1 MPVAACTAYGA
12 YTTQRAF
19 CFYTNGGGMGIRL
32 IWLKNRWRGISAAVV
47 ALLALVLV
55 LFMLFDRSG
64 LGVAFLGD
72 AGASRAAAS
81 RSSGTVLPRS
91 SDPNA
96 PIDSVPVAAS
106 ILDRGAPASAGPQD

>member
-12 YTTQRAF
+12 YTTQRAL

-32 IWLKNRWRGISAAVV
+32 IWLRNRWRGISAAMV
-47 ALLALVLV
+47 ALLAVALV
-55 LFMLFDRSG
+55 LFMVFDKSG
-64 LGVAFLGD
+64 LGMAFLGNAD
-72 AGASRAAAS
+72 APRAAAS
-81 RSSGTVLPRS
+81 GSSGTVLPRS

-106 ILDRGAPASAGPQD
+106 ILDRGAP